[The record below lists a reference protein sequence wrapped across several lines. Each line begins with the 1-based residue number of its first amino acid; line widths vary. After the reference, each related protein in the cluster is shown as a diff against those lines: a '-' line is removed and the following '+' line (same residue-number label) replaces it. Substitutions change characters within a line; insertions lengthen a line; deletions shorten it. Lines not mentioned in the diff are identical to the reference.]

1 MNGNALTAA
10 YVFRPVDNQRLTLE
24 VLAIRGTRRERT
36 FRFGQPSTANETQ
49 ASQHSLRLLGP
60 MNTAR

>member
-1 MNGNALTAA
+1 MGNALTAA

-24 VLAIRGTRRERT
+24 VLCIRGTRPVRT
-36 FRFGQPSTANETQ
+36 FRFGQPRTANEAQ
-49 ASQHSLRLLGP
+49 ASQQSLLLLGP

>member
-1 MNGNALTAA
+1 MGNALTVA

-24 VLAIRGTRRERT
+24 VLRTGSTGRERT
-36 FRFGQPSTANETQ
+36 FSFGQPRTANETQ
-49 ASQHSLRLLGP
+49 ASQQSILLLGP

>member
-1 MNGNALTAA
+1 MGNALTVT

-24 VLAIRGTRRERT
+24 VLRIRGTRRERT
-36 FRFGQPSTANETQ
+36 FSFGQPRTANETQ
-49 ASQHSLRLLGP
+49 ASQQSLLLLGP

>member
-1 MNGNALTAA
+1 MGNALTPA

-24 VLAIRGTRRERT
+24 VLRIRSTGRVRT
-36 FRFGQPSTANETQ
+36 FRFGQPRTANEAQ
-49 ASQHSLRLLGP
+49 ASQQSLLLLGP